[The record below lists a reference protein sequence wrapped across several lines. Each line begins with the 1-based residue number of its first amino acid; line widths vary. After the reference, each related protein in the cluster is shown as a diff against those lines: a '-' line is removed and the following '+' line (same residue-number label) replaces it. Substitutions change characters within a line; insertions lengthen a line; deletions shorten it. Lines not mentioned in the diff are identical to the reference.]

1 MFHINGVLLKNG
13 CFAFNMRSL
22 ITQIFAIGLLICLLN
37 PVVLHA
43 MADDSSSSDTI
54 QITGEETW
62 DEDKTISGIIEISSN
77 AKLTIDSSKIN
88 IDEGTSIQIKSGGT
102 LSIIDSE
109 LSQSNYTSTA
119 ISTITDNGELFIP
132 AGDNTGTWVVSAK
145 IIFADMNVKPEV
157 KWENEEIWN
166 QVSTNNIT
174 VSSSF
179 SEEDEGAWVQ
189 IKGSPFEHPVILS
202 VEITIDDDENPLIY
216 DPWKMSHEGFMPSDT
231 NTTQIRTWS
240 IINEGLMEL
249 NRSSI
254 SGALL
259 SGSGEFGATDS
270 WYNRSSPILLENTS
284 LFTIIGGGIN
294 GSATDEDIQSVL
306 GASISWSNSTSG
318 TGGLVDRWTT
328 ELGYCQKL
336 ILPAEGIQI
345 EIQNLSYQGTTVNRV
360 GTSAEDGTFTPI
372 SCDFN
377 YKRLIEIVDSNGNK
391 WTENATIKSVTWEN
405 SWGTYHGNNGSLGW
419 SPEKEVLFENMPKV
433 GITEVLLEEE
443 TGIVTDSVQVT
454 IVMSN
459 TGNSRAIVPVE
470 CKLSD
475 GSSADISP
483 QFPTVSIDPGQT
495 GDVFVDWRIFN
506 WGEETLTCSP
516 MLPSGEGANLLG
528 GGGSTSEIFSWTPAP
543 TEVEDNDWMSTGL
556 VIAIFVGIMLSVGYL
571 VKQKPEEEIV
581 AITTDIEDDS
591 ENSS

>member
-1 MFHINGVLLKNG
+1 
-13 CFAFNMRSL
+13 
-22 ITQIFAIGLLICLLN
+22 
-37 PVVLHA
+37 
-43 MADDSSSSDTI
+43 
-54 QITGEETW
+54 
-62 DEDKTISGIIEISSN
+62 
-77 AKLTIDSSKIN
+77 TIDSSKIN

-419 SPEKEVLFENMPKV
+419 SPKKEVLF
-433 GITEVLLEEE
+433 
-443 TGIVTDSVQVT
+443 
-454 IVMSN
+454 
-459 TGNSRAIVPVE
+459 
-470 CKLSD
+470 
-475 GSSADISP
+475 
-483 QFPTVSIDPGQT
+483 
-495 GDVFVDWRIFN
+495 
-506 WGEETLTCSP
+506 
-516 MLPSGEGANLLG
+516 
-528 GGGSTSEIFSWTPAP
+528 
-543 TEVEDNDWMSTGL
+543 
-556 VIAIFVGIMLSVGYL
+556 
-571 VKQKPEEEIV
+571 
-581 AITTDIEDDS
+581 
-591 ENSS
+591 